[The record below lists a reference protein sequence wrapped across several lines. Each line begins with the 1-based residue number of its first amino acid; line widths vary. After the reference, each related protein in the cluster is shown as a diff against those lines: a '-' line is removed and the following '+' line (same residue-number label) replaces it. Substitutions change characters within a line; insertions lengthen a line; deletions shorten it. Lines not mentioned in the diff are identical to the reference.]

1 MNCSDFYKTERVQD
15 LQTKAMRRFL
25 DMLIKEYGGLPANAA
40 ADFQTG
46 YRKGFMAECKKK
58 KKEDKQKTESKP
70 KSKTRR
76 R

>member
-58 KKEDKQKTESKP
+58 KKEDKQKNSKP